1 MIADILSALKGG
13 VANDLMTKAGVSQDQ
28 LPQIMDVVGDV
39 TKNKLGGELASGNL
53 GSIMNLFSNNANS
66 SASDG
71 IQASLT
77 AGIVSQ
83 LSSKLG
89 IDSGMA
95 NTIAS
100 IVIPKLLEMI
110 TSKNSETP
118 DSDSSFIS
126 GIIGGDN
133 AGMMDKAKDVL
144 GGFFS

>member
-1 MIADILSALKGG
+1 
-13 VANDLMTKAGVSQDQ
+13 
-28 LPQIMDVVGDV
+28 
-39 TKNKLGGELASGNL
+39 
-53 GSIMNLFSNNANS
+53 
-66 SASDG
+66 
-71 IQASLT
+71 
-77 AGIVSQ
+77 
-83 LSSKLG
+83 
-89 IDSGMA
+89 MA

-133 AGMMDKAKDVL
+133 ADMMDKAKDVL

>member
-1 MIADILSALKGG
+1 
-13 VANDLMTKAGVSQDQ
+13 
-28 LPQIMDVVGDV
+28 MDVVGDV

-133 AGMMDKAKDVL
+133 ADMMDKAKDVL